1 MNIERS
7 ERVRTLPPYL
17 FKELDRKKEEVRS
30 QGIDII
36 DLGVGDP
43 DLPTPEH
50 IIDALKRA
58 AEDPANHRYPSYTGM
73 FDFNEQ
79 VALWYKRRFGVTLD
93 AGQEVVTLI
102 GSKEGIAHLPLA
114 FINPGDTALVPDPAY
129 PVYDIGIR
137 FAGGTSYFMSL
148 VKENDFLPDLS
159 SIPSDVAG
167 KAKLMFLNYPNN
179 PTSAVAT
186 REFFESVVQFARKHN
201 IIVCHDAAY
210 SEMAFDGF
218 SPISFLEIDGAK
230 SVGIEFHSLSK
241 TYNMTGWRIGFAA
254 GHPEVI
260 GGLGQ
265 IKSNIDS
272 GAFQAVQIAGIEALK
287 GDQSCVDNMR
297 RIYAER
303 RDILVQGIRKMG
315 LRLNLPRATF
325 YLWIEVP
332 EGYTSAGFTDHLLTR
347 GGVVTTPGNG
357 FGSAGEGYIRM
368 ALTVDKKRIA
378 EAVKRIESIG
388 F

>member
-1 MNIERS
+1 
-7 ERVRTLPPYL
+7 
-17 FKELDRKKEEVRS
+17 
-30 QGIDII
+30 
-36 DLGVGDP
+36 
-43 DLPTPEH
+43 
-50 IIDALKRA
+50 
-58 AEDPANHRYPSYTGM
+58 M

-137 FAGGTSYFMSL
+137 FAGGTGYFMSL

-315 LRLNLPRATF
+315 LRLNPPRATF

-332 EGYTSAGFTDHLLTR
+332 EGYTSAGFADHLLTR
-347 GGVVTTPGNG
+347 GGVVATPGNG